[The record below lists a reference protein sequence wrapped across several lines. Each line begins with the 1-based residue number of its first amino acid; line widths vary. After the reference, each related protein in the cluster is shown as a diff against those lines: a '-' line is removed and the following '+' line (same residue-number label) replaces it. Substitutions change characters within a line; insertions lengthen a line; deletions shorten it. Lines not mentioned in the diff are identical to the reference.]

1 MTMGVIY
8 YLTFLGLFIILL
20 TLLIQWFVASKTKAS
35 QAGAIPGKIPE
46 NLSHESFVFR
56 AHRTFMNSL
65 ENLPLMLG
73 TTFMAVLIGANS
85 FWTGIFV
92 WVFAI
97 ARILHMVL
105 YYAIATEQNPS
116 PRTWFFMIG
125 LLANVALL
133 VLCGITL
140 LS

>member
-92 WVFAI
+92 WV
-97 ARILHMVL
+97 
-105 YYAIATEQNPS
+105 
-116 PRTWFFMIG
+116 
-125 LLANVALL
+125 
-133 VLCGITL
+133 
-140 LS
+140 

>member
-97 ARILHMVL
+97 ASILHMVL

>member
-1 MTMGVIY
+1 MTMGIIY

-133 VLCGITL
+133 ALCGITL

>member
-1 MTMGVIY
+1 MTLANMY
-8 YLTFLGLFIILL
+8 HLTFSGLFIILL
-20 TLLIQWFVASKTKAS
+20 TLLIQWFIASKSKAS
-35 QAGAIPGKIPE
+35 QAGAIPGKIAE
-46 NLSHESFVFR
+46 ELSHDAFVFR

-65 ENLPLMLG
+65 ENLPLLLG
-73 TTFMAVLIGANS
+73 TTFMAILIGANAL
-85 FWTGIFV
+85 WTGIFV
-92 WVFAI
+92 WLFAI
-97 ARILHMVL
+97 ARIVHMGL

-116 PRTWFFMIG
+116 PRTWFFMVG

>member
-1 MTMGVIY
+1 MTMGIIY

>member
-1 MTMGVIY
+1 MTMGIIY

-97 ARILHMVL
+97 ARIIHMVL

-133 VLCGITL
+133 GLCGITL

>member
-1 MTMGVIY
+1 MTMGIIY
-8 YLTFLGLFIILL
+8 YLSFLGLFIILL
-20 TLLIQWFVASKTKAS
+20 TLLVQWFIASKSKAAQTGS
-35 QAGAIPGKIPE
+35 IPGKLPE
-46 NLSHESFVFR
+46 NLSHDSFVFR

-65 ENLPLMLG
+65 ENMPLMLG
-73 TTFMAVLIGANS
+73 TIFMAILIGANAL
-85 FWTGIFV
+85 WTGIFV
-92 WVFAI
+92 WIFAI
-97 ARILHMVL
+97 ARILHMAL
-105 YYAIATEQNPS
+105 YYAIATEKNPS

>member
-8 YLTFLGLFIILL
+8 YLTFLGMFIILL